1 MSPANWWVNTNNK
14 VYGPYSA
21 AQMSRFIGEGRV
33 IATTLVADKPEG
45 AEWTEARYVPD
56 LRGALHEERT
66 TFHTQRVDRRK
77 QIASANMLVWADIV
91 TGASMRF
98 EHELRQLGPVA
109 EVIPG
114 LYILRTTRT
123 AGVVRN
129 ALSQALD
136 RGDKFLVMD
145 SSRDRLAWFN
155 LGPEVDVHIR
165 NVWNAN
171 IEQEAV

>member
-98 EHELRQLGPVA
+98 LLPDGFTARDLFRELA
-109 EVIPG
+109 
-114 LYILRTTRT
+114 TT
-123 AGVVRN
+123 
-129 ALSQALD
+129 
-136 RGDKFLVMD
+136 
-145 SSRDRLAWFN
+145 
-155 LGPEVDVHIR
+155 
-165 NVWNAN
+165 
-171 IEQEAV
+171 EAVVERFTEEAPDLDEIFIRVVAGDTRAGAVAAPGSGTGPWPSAGPSV

>member
-91 TGASMRF
+91 TGASTPPTCTSSWPRRWTRRSTRSRRSNVRPAST
-98 EHELRQLGPVA
+98 ERQAAHCG
-109 EVIPG
+109 
-114 LYILRTTRT
+114 R
-123 AGVVRN
+123 
-129 ALSQALD
+129 
-136 RGDKFLVMD
+136 
-145 SSRDRLAWFN
+145 
-155 LGPEVDVHIR
+155 
-165 NVWNAN
+165 
-171 IEQEAV
+171 